1 MKRANFL
8 FGGLQEISASAQ
20 KHHSPIVKHPD
31 AGAEQ
36 QRFPDIMSDKESG
49 LAETIAQVEKLLLQ
63 FHASDRV
70 ERAKGL
76 VQQQQRR
83 IRSER
88 AGSPWAA
95 AAMYPNRPSGETTT
109 ADPPG
114 SVSPIC
120 SSRPSPERR

>member
-70 ERAKGL
+70 ERAKARPTAATEDP
-76 VQQQQRR
+76 QRAR
-83 IRSER
+83 GRPPP
-88 AGSPWAA
+88 AGVVL
-95 AAMYPNRPSGETTT
+95 RTVHGEI
-109 ADPPG
+109 AQ
-114 SVSPIC
+114 
-120 SSRPSPERR
+120 